1 MHVIMALI
9 EANADPVITLAMR
22 DFRGENT
29 DAAWLEDVKKRT
41 EGLVPV
47 VDYSRAV
54 WDFYALGSVRFI
66 GPLDVHQRVDGI
78 ETKGG
83 HHAS

>member
-1 MHVIMALI
+1 MHVIMALV
-9 EANADPVITLAMR
+9 EVNADPVLTVAIR

-29 DAAWLEDVKKRT
+29 ARGWLEDVKKRT

-54 WDFYALGSVRFI
+54 WDFYALDSVRFI
-66 GPLDVHQRVDGI
+66 GPLDVH
-78 ETKGG
+78 
-83 HHAS
+83 AP